1 MSPEEPK
8 KLFVALRDAPERR
21 AALNVSIGS
30 AERYRLYGIDQ
41 LVSRGVE
48 VRHNLE
54 RPGRP
59 PLWARAVDNVVNRV
73 LYGVGGYGGDFASML
88 ASLRLVNA
96 ADVVLSTVDTVG
108 IPLVLL
114 KRAGL
119 VRKPVVYTS
128 IGLPERLLQLRGK
141 RMTRLYRAALGGAA
155 AMLAYSEHEATW
167 LRDWL
172 GPGSPPVIFLP
183 FGVDVEAFRPDS
195 SNDPRTDV
203 VSVGADPRRDFEL
216 LLDVASRRPELSFRI
231 VASAERARTLPSLPA
246 NVELEVD
253 LSLDDAHARL
263 VDARVVAL
271 PVRENSYSGATTV
284 LLQAMALGKPVVVSR
299 TAAIASGYE
308 LEDGINC
315 RLVEPGNVDAFE
327 EAILQML
334 TGVDAST
341 ALGTRARQTVE
352 RSFSWERYADAL
364 WQVLSGVT
372 RSPSARFR
380 SRT

>member
-1 MSPEEPK
+1 MAAAGPK

-21 AALNVSIGS
+21 AALKADTGS

-54 RPGRP
+54 RPGRS
-59 PLWARAVDNVVNRV
+59 PLWARAVDRAINRA
-73 LYGVGGYGGDFASML
+73 LYGVGGYGGDFASVLTSFRL
-88 ASLRLVNA
+88 ANA

-114 KRAGL
+114 KRSGL
-119 VRKPVVYTS
+119 VRRPVVYTS
-128 IGLPERLLQLRGK
+128 IGLPERLVQLRGK
-141 RMTRLYRAALGGAA
+141 PMRRLYKAALRGAA
-155 AMLAYSEHEATW
+155 AILAYSEHEAQW

-172 GPGSPPVIFLP
+172 GPGGPPVVFLP
-183 FGVDVEAFRPDS
+183 FAVDVEAFRPDS
-195 SNDPRTDV
+195 ARTSETDV
-203 VSVGADPRRDFEL
+203 VSVGADPRRDFDL
-216 LLDVASRRPELSFRI
+216 LVEVASRHRELNFRI
-231 VASAERARTLPSLPA
+231 VATAERARTLPQLPE

-253 LSLDDAHARL
+253 LSLDEARERL
-263 VDARVVAL
+263 ADGRVVAL

-308 LEDGINC
+308 LEDGVNC
-315 RLVEPGNVDAFE
+315 RLVEPGDAE
-327 EAILQML
+327 ALERAILETL
-334 TGVDAST
+334 TGADAAL

-352 RSFSWERYADAL
+352 RSFSWERYTDAL
-364 WQVLSGVT
+364 WQVLSSVT
-372 RSPSARFR
+372 RSPSAGSR

>member
-1 MSPEEPK
+1 MPVPGPK

-21 AALNVSIGS
+21 AALKAEAGS

-54 RPGRP
+54 RPGGSP
-59 PLWARAVDNVVNRV
+59 VWARAAGWAINRS
-73 LYGVGGYGGDFASML
+73 LYGMGGYGGDFASVL
-88 ASLRLVNA
+88 TSLRLANA

-108 IPLVLL
+108 LPLVLL

-119 VRKPVVYTS
+119 VRRPVVYTS
-128 IGLPERLLQLRGK
+128 IGLPERLVQLRGE
-141 RMTRLYRAALGGAA
+141 RMRRLYRAALGRADA
-155 AMLAYSEHEATW
+155 IVAYSKHEAEW
-167 LRDWL
+167 LRDWV
-172 GPGSPPVIFLP
+172 GPGGPPIVFLP
-183 FGVDVEAFRPDS
+183 FAVDVTAFQPD
-195 SNDPRTDV
+195 PVRMPQTDV

-216 LLDVASRRPELSFRI
+216 LAEVASLHPELSFRI
-231 VASAERARTLPSLPA
+231 VASEERARSLAALPA

-253 LSLDDAHARL
+253 LALDDARERLIDARL
-263 VDARVVAL
+263 VAL

-308 LEDGINC
+308 LEDEVNC
-315 RLVEPGNVDAFE
+315 RLVEPGDVAALE
-327 EAILQML
+327 RAVLETL
-334 TGVDAST
+334 TGADAGL

-352 RSFSWERYADAL
+352 RSFSWERYTDAL
-364 WQVLSGVT
+364 WEVLSDAM
-372 RSPSARFR
+372 RSPSG
-380 SRT
+380 

>member
-1 MSPEEPK
+1 MPAAGPK

-21 AALNVSIGS
+21 AALKADTGS
-30 AERYRLYGIDQ
+30 AQRYRLYGIDQ
-41 LVSRGVE
+41 LASRGVE

-59 PLWARAVDNVVNRV
+59 PLWARAADRAINRV
-73 LYGVGGYGGDFASML
+73 LYGLGGYGGDFASVL
-88 ASLRLVNA
+88 ASLRRANA

-114 KRAGL
+114 ERAGL
-119 VRKPVVYTS
+119 VRRPVVYTS
-128 IGLPERLLQLRGK
+128 IGLPERLVQLSGE
-141 RMTRLYRAALGGAA
+141 RMRRLYKSALRGAA
-155 AMLAYSEHEATW
+155 AVLAYSEHEAQW

-172 GPGSPPVIFLP
+172 GPGGPPVVFLP
-183 FGVDVEAFRPDS
+183 FAVDVEAFRPDS
-195 SNDPRTDV
+195 ARTPETDV
-203 VSVGADPRRDFEL
+203 VSVGADPRRDFAL
-216 LLDVASRRPELSFRI
+216 LVEVASRHPEVSFRI
-231 VASAERARTLPSLPA
+231 VASAERARMLPPPPE

-253 LSLDDAHARL
+253 LSLDEARDRL
-263 VDARVVAL
+263 AGARVVVL
-271 PVRENSYSGATTV
+271 PVRENSYSGATTA

-308 LEDGINC
+308 LEDGVNC
-315 RLVEPGNVDAFE
+315 RLVEPGDAAALE
-327 EAILQML
+327 RAILETL
-334 TGVDAST
+334 TGADAAV

-352 RSFSWERYADAL
+352 RAFSWERYTDAL

-372 RSPSARFR
+372 RSPSAGSR

>member
-1 MSPEEPK
+1 MPAAGPK

-21 AALNVSIGS
+21 AALKADTGF

-48 VRHNLE
+48 VRHSLE
-54 RPGRP
+54 RQGRP
-59 PLWARAVDNVVNRV
+59 PLWARAADRAINRG
-73 LYGVGGYGGDFASML
+73 LYGLGGYGGDFASVL
-88 ASLRLVNA
+88 TSLRFANA

-119 VRKPVVYTS
+119 VRRPVVYTS
-128 IGLPERLLQLRGK
+128 IGLPERLMQLRGK
-141 RMTRLYRAALGGAA
+141 PMRRLYKAALRGAA
-155 AMLAYSEHEATW
+155 AILAYSEHEAQW

-172 GPGSPPVIFLP
+172 GPGGPPVVFLP
-183 FGVDVEAFRPDS
+183 FAVDVEAFRPDS
-195 SNDPRTDV
+195 ARTSETDV
-203 VSVGADPRRDFEL
+203 VSVGADPRRDFDL
-216 LLDVASRRPELSFRI
+216 LVEVASRHRELNFRI
-231 VASAERARTLPSLPA
+231 VTTAERLRTLPPLPE

-253 LSLDDAHARL
+253 LSLDEARERL
-263 VDARVVAL
+263 ADARVVAL

-308 LEDGINC
+308 LEDGVNC
-315 RLVEPGNVDAFE
+315 RLVEPGDPEAFE
-327 EAILQML
+327 RAILETL
-334 TGVDAST
+334 TGADAAL

-352 RSFSWERYADAL
+352 RTFTWERYADAL
-364 WQVLSGVT
+364 CQVLSDAT
-372 RSPSARFR
+372 PAPSAR
-380 SRT
+380 SRART